1 MGDGMKAHYEKV
13 LHNETSIAAFE
24 RKVPEFPF
32 YWHYHPEFELTLI
45 LDSSGQR
52 LVGNS
57 IADYGPGDL
66 VLLGPDLP
74 HSWRSG
80 PVKARAQKLHTAI
93 VFQFRRDSLG
103 DQFFALKELR
113 SVAALLE
120 RSACGLE
127 FGHTQRGAEAAQKLK
142 EFYHLLPAQ
151 RLLLLI
157 SVLLL
162 LAEET
167 DAHELSTYPVQ
178 PVYHKKDQKRIELIC
193 QYLHEHFEEEIDFTA
208 LAERFHMDQ
217 ASLCRFFKRAT
228 GRTLTTYLNEYRLG
242 AASQLIVQTDASL
255 LEIAFQ
261 VGFGNYSN
269 FHRQF
274 RRIKGY
280 SPRALRQTF
289 PLTEE

>member
-1 MGDGMKAHYEKV
+1 MKAHYEKV
-13 LHNETSIAAFE
+13 LHNDTSIAAFE
-24 RKVPEFPF
+24 REVPEFPF

-52 LVGNS
+52 LVGDS

-80 PVKARAQKLHTAI
+80 PVKARAQKIHRAI

-113 SVAALLE
+113 PVAALLE

-127 FGHTQRGAEAAQKLK
+127 FGHTQRGIEAAQKLK
-142 EFYHLLPAQ
+142 EFHQLLPAQ
-151 RLLLLI
+151 RLLLLV

-162 LAEET
+162 LADET
-167 DAHELSTYPVQ
+167 NAHKLSTYPVQ
-178 PVYHKKDQKRIELIC
+178 PIYREKDQKRIEAIC
-193 QYLHEHFEEEIDFTA
+193 RYLHEHFEEPINFA
-208 LAERFHMDQ
+208 GMAERFHMDQ

-228 GRTLTTYLNEYRLG
+228 GRTMTTYLNEYRLG
-242 AASQLIVQTDASL
+242 AASQLILQTDASL

-261 VGFGNYSN
+261 VGFGNYAN
-269 FHRQF
+269 FYRQF
-274 RRIKGY
+274 RQIKGC

-289 PLTEE
+289 PMTNE

>member
-1 MGDGMKAHYEKV
+1 MKAHYEKV

-45 LDSSGQR
+45 LDSTGQR
-52 LVGNS
+52 LVGDS

-80 PVKARAQKLHTAI
+80 PVKARAQEIHTAI

-113 SVAALLE
+113 PVAALLE

-151 RLLLLI
+151 RLLLLV

-167 DAHELSTYPVQ
+167 DAHKLSTYPVQ
-178 PVYHKKDQKRIELIC
+178 PVYHEKDQKRIELIC
-193 QYLHEHFEEEIDFTA
+193 QYLHEHFEEEIDFAA

-228 GRTLTTYLNEYRLG
+228 GRTL
-242 AASQLIVQTDASL
+242 
-255 LEIAFQ
+255 
-261 VGFGNYSN
+261 
-269 FHRQF
+269 
-274 RRIKGY
+274 RRISTSIDWAPLPNSSSRRMQASWRSRSKWV
-280 SPRALRQTF
+280 SETIPIFTANLEESRDVALGRF
-289 PLTEE
+289 ARHFL